1 MRHLLLLLF
10 LTVFMTTAS
19 AQYSMIGS
27 GQGKNGT
34 YRLKVSTT
42 VKDVKSGKEA
52 LKRYAVHGVL
62 FRGFAYEEEG
72 IARQKPLVDDPHAE
86 STKASFF
93 NAFFSERTY
102 ERYVTMV
109 NTSYTSIKVKGGFEV
124 SGLILV
130 DKEKLLHYLEENG
143 VVKGLSNIW

>member
-1 MRHLLLLLF
+1 MRQLFLLLI
-10 LTVFMTTAS
+10 LTTFMTTAS

-42 VKDVKSGKEA
+42 VKDVKSGKEV

-62 FRGFAYEEEG
+62 FKGFAYEEEG
-72 IARQKPLVDDPHAE
+72 IARQKPLV
-86 STKASFF
+86 
-93 NAFFSERTY
+93 SEKKH
-102 ERYVTMV
+102 EQYVTIV
-109 NTSYTSIKVKGGFEV
+109 NTSYTSIKVKGGYEV

-130 DKEKLLHYLEENG
+130 DKEKLLNYLEESG
-143 VVKGLSNIW
+143 VVKGLSNLW

>member
-1 MRHLLLLLF
+1 
-10 LTVFMTTAS
+10 MTTAS

-42 VKDVKSGKEA
+42 VKDVKSGKEV

-62 FRGFAYEEEG
+62 FKGFAYEEEG
-72 IARQKPLVDDPHAE
+72 IARQKPLVNDPNIE
-86 STKASFF
+86 SEKASFF
-93 NAFFSERTY
+93 NAFFSEKKH
-102 ERYVTMV
+102 EQYVTIV
-109 NTSYTSIKVKGGFEV
+109 NTSYTSIKVKGGYEV

-130 DKEKLLHYLEENG
+130 DKEKLLNYLEESG
-143 VVKGLSNIW
+143 VVKGLSNLW